1 MRRMNIVAGV
11 VIIASLAGGVVY
23 YRQAEEKKDV
33 QPPVLHAESEELTVS
48 IAATEEELTAGISA
62 EDDRDKDVSD
72 SILIT
77 GIEKKKG
84 TDQDFEITYVA
95 FDQASNMG
103 TLTRT
108 LHYSDYQ
115 QAHFNFEQQL
125 RFPEN
130 QKIDLM
136 SYFTAEDCIDG
147 DVTPFITMDADAQL
161 LRDEPQKGL
170 YDCTLSI
177 TNSVGYTTTLI
188 VPVEIYE
195 DSYDER
201 SKRPSIALKQY
212 IIYIKAGEVLDSKGY
227 LDHIEDK
234 GIKTIDF
241 SETAPEEEPTDSI
254 HISKVQIESNVDTN
268 TPGTYTVNYKYTSEA
283 TGYDCTASLLVV
295 VE

>member
-1 MRRMNIVAGV
+1 MRKMNIVAGV
-11 VIIASLAGGVVY
+11 VIIASLAGGVFY
-23 YRQAEEKKDV
+23 YRQAEEKKDIK
-33 QPPVLHAESEELTVS
+33 PPVLHAETEELTVS

-72 SILIT
+72 SILIA

-84 TDQDFEITYVA
+84 TEEDFEITYVA
-95 FDQASNMG
+95 FDHASNMG

-130 QKIDLM
+130 QKINLM

-147 DVTPFITMDADAQL
+147 DVTPFITMDADAQIL
-161 LRDEPQKGL
+161 QDDPQKGL
-170 YDCTLSI
+170 YDCVLSI
-177 TNSVGYTTTLI
+177 TNSVGYTTTLTI
-188 VPVEIYE
+188 PVEIYE

-212 IIYIKAGEVLDSKGY
+212 ITYITAGETLDPKGY
-227 LDHIEDK
+227 LDHVEDK
-234 GIKTIDF
+234 GVKTIDF
-241 SETAPEEEPTDSI
+241 SETAPEEDAADSV

-268 TPGTYTVNYKYTSEA
+268 TPGTYTVNYKYTSET

>member
-1 MRRMNIVAGV
+1 MRKMNIVAGV
-11 VIIASLAGGVVY
+11 VVDKRSWLAELSSMG
-23 YRQAEEKKDV
+23 RQKRRRICSRRFFMPRV
-33 QPPVLHAESEELTVS
+33 RTVTVS

-103 TLTRT
+103 TLRT

-201 SKRPSIALKQY
+201 SKRPSHCLKTVY
-212 IIYIKAGEVLDSKGY
+212 Y
-227 LDHIEDK
+227 L
-234 GIKTIDF
+234 
-241 SETAPEEEPTDSI
+241 
-254 HISKVQIESNVDTN
+254 
-268 TPGTYTVNYKYTSEA
+268 Y
-283 TGYDCTASLLVV
+283 
-295 VE
+295 

>member
-1 MRRMNIVAGV
+1 MRKMNIVAGV
-11 VIIASLAGGVVY
+11 VILVSLAGGVVY

-195 DSYDER
+195 DSYDEICM
-201 SKRPSIALKQY
+201 PQIWTMSI
-212 IIYIKAGEVLDSKGY
+212 S
-227 LDHIEDK
+227 
-234 GIKTIDF
+234 
-241 SETAPEEEPTDSI
+241 
-254 HISKVQIESNVDTN
+254 
-268 TPGTYTVNYKYTSEA
+268 
-283 TGYDCTASLLVV
+283 
-295 VE
+295 

>member
-1 MRRMNIVAGV
+1 MRKMNIVAGV
-11 VIIASLAGGVVY
+11 LILVSLAGGVGY
-23 YRQAEEKKDV
+23 HRQAEEKKDI
-33 QPPVLHAESEELTVS
+33 QPPVLHAESEELTAS
-48 IAATEEELTAGISA
+48 IAATEEELTAGVSA
-62 EDDRDKDVSD
+62 SDDRDKDVSD

-95 FDQASNMG
+95 FDKASNMG

-115 QAHFNFEQQL
+115 QVHFNFEQQL

-147 DVTPFITMDADAQL
+147 DVTPFITMDADEQL
-161 LRDEPQKGL
+161 LQDEPQKGL
-170 YDCTLSI
+170 YDCALSI
-177 TNSVGYTTTLI
+177 TNSVGYTTTLTI
-188 VPVEIYE
+188 PVEIYE
-195 DSYDER
+195 DNYDER
-201 SKRPSIALKQY
+201 SKRPSVALKQY
-212 IIYIKAGEVLDSKGY
+212 ITYITAGEALDSEGY

-241 SETAPEEEPTDSI
+241 SETVPEEVPMDSV

-268 TPGTYTVNYKYTSEA
+268 IPGTYTVNYKYTSEA
-283 TGYDCTASLLVV
+283 TGYDCTSSLLVV